1 MMSVSCDVVIVH
13 RCTTWNAHERPSLS
27 AEVLPA
33 LSRLVGRAEGA
44 AAAASKGPK
53 AHDADP
59 PAFLLCPITQVG
71 GLFQCPASVLAWLRD
86 NEPLSALQPLDKGAS

>member
-1 MMSVSCDVVIVH
+1 MMSVPCDVVIVY
-13 RCTTWNAHERPSLS
+13 RCTAWNAHERPSLS

-44 AAAASKGPK
+44 AAAASKAPK

-71 GLFQCPASVLAWLRD
+71 GPLPMPC
-86 NEPLSALQPLDKGAS
+86 LSACMVA

>member
-1 MMSVSCDVVIVH
+1 M
-13 RCTTWNAHERPSLS
+13 S

-33 LSRLVGRAEGA
+33 LSRLVERAEGA
-44 AAAASKGPK
+44 AAAASKAPT

-71 GLFQCPASVLAWLRD
+71 ASS
-86 NEPLSALQPLDKGAS
+86 NALPWCLHDCVSSLTMSR